1 MYNISELNA
10 MDDNQLVAI
19 AKKHGHKKVDL
30 SQKEDLIYRI
40 LDQQAIVAATATPE
54 KKQRKQ
60 REQKPRKERQ
70 RARLNYICKRRGRH
84 TGCFRRTTATQGAQK
99 ATQKNAISENN
110 NIQPSENTAQETAVP
125 ENNPDTSSKTSEAQ
139 GEPAAK
145 RRRGRPPRAKQA
157 EDTDTTETNNQ
168 TETPTIQASGNQEPT
183 EAKAETAP
191 TETVT
196 HKDETASNATSTA
209 LMEIHPADTQES
221 TKQGDAQQEAP
232 QGKQEFGKK
241 DASFSSF
248 FPTGGGGK
256 KFVPRSQ
263 REKEEA
269 ASAAA
274 IAAAT
279 APIII
284 HEPGQP
290 VPQQQGQQQ
299 GQGKKNKKNRQNQQQ
314 QQRMPAYDF
323 EGILEASG
331 VLEIVPEGHW
341 IPAFERLLLPFIP
354 DDIYLTQQQIKQS
367 GLKAGDVVECTIRA
381 PREGEKYY
389 CLSKV
394 SRVNGRSPNI
404 SATVCRSSI

>member
-60 REQKPRKERQ
+60 REQKPRKEHKEPASTTSVNEEEDTQDAFAGQQQ
-70 RARLNYICKRRGRH
+70 RKGRKKQH
-84 TGCFRRTTATQGAQK
+84 K
-99 ATQKNAISENN
+99 KNAISENN

-232 QGKQEFGKK
+232 QGKREFGKRMHH
-241 DASFSSF
+241 SVLSSQL
-248 FPTGGGGK
+248 
-256 KFVPRSQ
+256 V
-263 REKEEA
+263 
-269 ASAAA
+269 AAA
-274 IAAAT
+274 RNLYQGLREREGRGSIRRSYCRSYSPDNHTRTRTACTAAT
-279 APIII
+279 GTTARAR
-284 HEPGQP
+284 
-290 VPQQQGQQQ
+290 
-299 GQGKKNKKNRQNQQQ
+299 KKNKKNRQNQQQ

-331 VLEIVPEGHW
+331 VLEIVPEGHG
-341 IPAFERLLLPFIP
+341 FL
-354 DDIYLTQQQIKQS
+354 
-367 GLKAGDVVECTIRA
+367 
-381 PREGEKYY
+381 
-389 CLSKV
+389 
-394 SRVNGRSPNI
+394 
-404 SATVCRSSI
+404 RSSDYFYLSSPMTYI